1 MVFIE
6 LPTFIKTTKEL
17 FTDEDIRTLQNA
29 LLENPELGD
38 VIPATGGIRKM
49 RFAAKQKGKRSGA
62 RIIYFYVHVRQ
73 HIYFLYAYVKNTKID
88 LTQAEKKL
96 LTALVKE
103 LL

>member
-62 RIIYFYVHVRQ
+62 RIIYFYVHVSQ
-73 HIYFLYAYVKNTKID
+73 HIYLLFAYAKNKKID
-88 LTQAEKKL
+88 LTPAEKKL
-96 LTALVKE
+96 FAVLVKE